1 MWKQAPASSRWQQL
15 KQHLGRL
22 PCTLLLATIPLA
34 SLASESTATD
44 PAALLTSFA
53 NHQTPQLI
61 AQRELYRQAQ
71 QAAKQRNYGKLQQLT
86 QQLDGYPLA
95 PYLQYKLLVGQ
106 LPTLNQQQI
115 EPFLTR
121 HADTVI
127 GERFRQQLLVQASRS
142 KQWQRVQDYYRADSG
157 VSNEC
162 LYLDALIHTD
172 KAQQAY
178 PRIEQLWLS
187 GHSQPDSCDPVFKAW
202 EQAGH
207 KTPALIWQRFKL
219 AMASNNAGLARYL
232 VRFMPASDVQMAEH
246 WLKLHRQPQ
255 LLTQADPLDLRH
267 PDRSTLL
274 LHSLQRLSYQDIDL
288 TIEHYRKYSD
298 QLSTAQNAQMIRRIG
313 LQLAR
318 DHMPGAAIWLSRVA
332 DSHVDQ
338 QVMEWRIRTSIR
350 QGDWSMVL
358 QAITLLPGEQ
368 QAEHRWQYWWA
379 HASQQLGNHIDAQGI
394 YQHLAGQRS
403 YYGFLAAD
411 QLSLPYSFE
420 DRPLTPDIERMQ
432 HILQQPETLRARE
445 FYLMQQEVAAR
456 REWHQLIQRL
466 DNEEKLAASK
476 LAQLWRWHDRAIVT
490 MGRTR
495 YRDDIE
501 LRFPLHHQD
510 NVHNWSEQHN
520 IEPAWTYA
528 IIRRES
534 AFMQDVRSPVG
545 AVGLMQLMPS
555 TARQVARQMKI
566 PYRGYYSLIGSDTN
580 IRLGTG
586 YLERMLNRLQS
597 QHVLATAAYN
607 AGPSRVSRW
616 LPEHQQMDA
625 IRWIETIPFTET
637 REYVSNVLAY
647 MAIYEHRMQREITPL
662 SQRMPPVPARNQRT
676 VDNSENPDNAV
687 KTLQSPLP
695 DPT

>member
-15 KQHLGRL
+15 MQHLGRL
-22 PCTLLLATIPLA
+22 PCTLLLAAIPLTA
-34 SLASESTATD
+34 QANDTAATD
-44 PAALLTSFA
+44 PATLLASFA

-61 AQRELYRQAQ
+61 AQRELYQQAQ
-71 QAAKQRNYGKLQQLT
+71 QASKQRNHGKLQQLA
-86 QQLDGYPLA
+86 QQLDDYPLA
-95 PYLQYKLLVGQ
+95 PYLQYKLLVRQ
-106 LPTLNQQQI
+106 LPSLNKQQI
-115 EPFLTR
+115 EPFLSR

-162 LYLDALIHTD
+162 LYLDALIHSG
-172 KAQQAY
+172 KAKQAY
-178 PRIEQLWLS
+178 PRTEQLWLS
-187 GHSQPDSCDPVFKAW
+187 GHSQPDSCDPVFQAW
-202 EQAGH
+202 QQAGH

-232 VRFMPASDVQMAEH
+232 VRFMPATDAQMAEH

-255 LLTQADPLDLRH
+255 LLAQPGQLDLRH

-274 LHSLQRLSYQDIDL
+274 LHSLKRLSYRDIDQA
-288 TIEHYRKYSD
+288 IELYREYSH
-298 QLSTAQNAQMIRRIG
+298 QLNPAQNAQMTRRIG
-313 LQLAR
+313 LQLALS
-318 DHMPGAAIWLSRVA
+318 HMPGAAIWLSRVA

-338 QVMEWRIRTSIR
+338 QVREWRIRTAIR

-358 QAITLLPGEQ
+358 QAIAQLPGEQ

-420 DRPLTPDIERMQ
+420 DRPLTPDIERMK

-445 FYLMQQEVAAR
+445 FYLMQQEVDAR

-466 DNEEKLAASK
+466 DTDEKLAASK

-607 AGPSRVSRW
+607 AGPSRVTSW
-616 LPEHQQMDA
+616 LPEHQQMEA

-662 SQRMPPVPARNQRT
+662 SQRMPAVPARNQRT
-676 VDNSENPDNAV
+676 VDNSDNPDDVV
-687 KTLQSPLP
+687 KTLQNPLP

>member
-15 KQHLGRL
+15 KQNLSCL
-22 PCTLLLATIPLA
+22 PCALLLSALPLTA
-34 SLASESTATD
+34 QAGETAATD
-44 PAALLTSFA
+44 PAVLLASFA

-61 AQRELYRQAQ
+61 AQRELYQRAQ
-71 QAAKQRNYGKLQQLT
+71 QAYKQRNHGKLQQLA
-86 QQLDGYPLA
+86 QQLDDYPLA
-95 PYLQYKLLVGQ
+95 PYLQYKLLIRQ
-106 LPTLNQQQI
+106 LPTLSARQI
-115 EPFLTR
+115 EQFLTR
-121 HADTVI
+121 HSDTVI
-127 GERFRQQLLVQASRS
+127 GERFRQQLIVQASRDA
-142 KQWQRVQDYYRADSG
+142 QWQRVLDYYRPHSG
-157 VSNEC
+157 VRNEC
-162 LYLDALIHTD
+162 RYLNALIHSG

-187 GHSQPDSCDPVFKAW
+187 GHSQPNSCDTVFKAW
-202 EQAGH
+202 QQAGH

-219 AMASNNAGLARYL
+219 AMAGNNAGLARYL
-232 VRFMPASDVQMAEH
+232 IKFMPGSDAKMARH

-255 LLTQADPLDLRH
+255 LLAQPGQLDLRH

-274 LHSLQRLSYQDIDL
+274 LHSLKRLSYRDIEQ
-288 TIEHYRKYSD
+288 TIEHYKHYSD
-298 QLSTAQNAQMIRRIG
+298 QLSTAQNAQITRRIG

-318 DHMPGAAIWLSRVA
+318 NHMPDADTWLSRVA
-332 DSHVDQ
+332 DSHVNQ
-338 QVMEWRIRTSIR
+338 QVREWRIRTAIR
-350 QGDWSMVL
+350 QGEWDMVL
-358 QAITLLPGEQ
+358 QTIAQLPGKQ

-379 HASQQLGNHIDAQGI
+379 HASQQLGRHIDAQGI
-394 YQHLAGQRS
+394 YQYLASKRS

-411 QLSLPYSFE
+411 QLALPYTFE
-420 DRPLTPDIERMQ
+420 DRPLVPDIERMQ
-432 HILQQPETLRARE
+432 YILQQPETLRARE

-466 DNEEKLAASK
+466 DTEEKLAASK

-490 MGRTR
+490 MGKTR

-510 NVHNWSEQHN
+510 DVNNWSEQHN
-520 IEPAWTYA
+520 IDPAWTYA

-555 TARQVARQMKI
+555 TARQLARQMNI
-566 PYRGYYSLIGSDTN
+566 RYRGRYSLIGSDTN

-607 AGPSRVSRW
+607 AGPSRVTSW

-625 IRWIETIPFTET
+625 VRWIETIPFTET

-647 MAIYEHRMQREITPL
+647 MAIYEHRLQRDITPL
-662 SQRMPPVPARNQRT
+662 SQRMPPVPARNQHT
-676 VDNSENPDNAV
+676 ADNGESRDNTAQV
-687 KTLQSPLP
+687 LQKPNT
-695 DPT
+695 DPS

>member
-1 MWKQAPASSRWQQL
+1 MWKQAPAASRWQQL

-22 PCTLLLATIPLA
+22 PCTLLLAALPLT
-34 SLASESTATD
+34 STASESAATA
-44 PAALLTSFA
+44 PAALLASFA

-61 AQRELYRQAQ
+61 AQRELYQQAQ
-71 QAAKQRNYGKLQQLT
+71 QAYKQRDPRKLQQLA
-86 QQLDGYPLA
+86 QQLDDYPLA
-95 PYLQYKLLVGQ
+95 PYLQYKLLIRQ
-106 LPTLNQQQI
+106 LPTLDKRQI
-115 EPFLTR
+115 EQFLAR
-121 HADTVI
+121 HGDTVI
-127 GERFRQQLLVQASRS
+127 GERFRQQLIVQASRNA
-142 KQWQRVQDYYRADSG
+142 QWQRVLDYYRADSG

-162 LYLDALIHTD
+162 RYLNALIHSGQ
-172 KAQQAY
+172 AQQAY

-187 GHSQPDSCDPVFKAW
+187 GHSQPNSCDTVFKAW
-202 EQAGH
+202 QQAGH
-207 KTPALIWQRFKL
+207 KTPELIWQRFKL

-232 VRFMPASDVQMAEH
+232 VRFMPASDAQMAQH

-255 LLTQADPLDLRH
+255 LLAQADLLDLRH
-267 PDRSTLL
+267 ADRSTLL
-274 LHSLQRLSYQDIDL
+274 LHSLKRLSYRDIDQS
-288 TIEHYRKYSD
+288 IERYREYSD
-298 QLSTAQNAQMIRRIG
+298 QLNAAQNAQMIRRIG

-332 DSHVDQ
+332 DSHVNQ
-338 QVMEWRIRTSIR
+338 QVREWRIRTAIR
-350 QGDWSMVL
+350 QGDWPMVL
-358 QAITLLPGEQ
+358 QAIAQLPGKQ

-394 YQHLAGQRS
+394 YQYLAGKRS

-411 QLSLPYSFE
+411 QLSLPYTFE
-420 DRPLTPDIERMQ
+420 DHPLVPDIERMR

-466 DNEEKLAASK
+466 DTEEKLAASK

-490 MGRTR
+490 MGKTR

-510 NVHNWSEQHN
+510 DVNNWSEQHN
-520 IEPAWTYA
+520 IDPAWTYA

-555 TARQVARQMKI
+555 TARQVARQMNI
-566 PYRGYYSLIGSDTN
+566 RYHGYYSLIGSDTN

-607 AGPSRVSRW
+607 AGPSRVTSW

-676 VDNSENPDNAV
+676 ADNSENPDNTAQA
-687 KTLQSPLP
+687 LQQPLP

>member
-1 MWKQAPASSRWQQL
+1 MWKQAPASSRWQQF

-22 PCTLLLATIPLA
+22 PCTLLLAAIPLA
-34 SLASESTATD
+34 SQASETTTTD
-44 PAALLTSFA
+44 PAALLASFA

-61 AQRELYRQAQ
+61 AQRELYQQAQ
-71 QAAKQRNYGKLQQLT
+71 QAAKQRNYGKLQQLA
-86 QQLDGYPLA
+86 QQLDDYPLA
-95 PYLQYKLLVGQ
+95 PYLQYKLLVRQ
-106 LPTLNQQQI
+106 LSTLNKQQI

-172 KAQQAY
+172 KAQQTY

-187 GHSQPDSCDPVFKAW
+187 GHSQPDSCDPVFRAW
-202 EQAGH
+202 QQAGL

-219 AMASNNAGLARYL
+219 AMASNNAGLAGYL
-232 VRFMPASDVQMAEH
+232 IKFMPASDAQMAQH

-255 LLTQADPLDLRH
+255 LLAQPGQLDLRH

-274 LHSLQRLSYQDIDL
+274 LHSLQRLSYQDIDQ
-288 TIEHYRKYSD
+288 TIERYHEYSD

-318 DHMPGAAIWLSRVA
+318 GHMPGAAIWLSRVA

-358 QAITLLPGEQ
+358 QAIALLPGEQ

-379 HASQQLGNHIDAQGI
+379 HASQQLGKHIDAQGI
-394 YQHLAGQRS
+394 YQHLASQRS

-420 DRPLTPDIERMQ
+420 DHPLTPDIERMQ

-456 REWHQLIQRL
+456 REWRQLIQRL
-466 DNEEKLAASK
+466 DNEQKLAASK

-647 MAIYEHRMQREITPL
+647 MAIYEHRMQRKITPL

-676 VDNSENPDNAV
+676 VDNSENPDNVV
-687 KTLQSPLP
+687 KTLQSPSP

>member
-172 KAQQAY
+172 KTQQAY